1 VVARSVPQT
10 HTPVRRGSQ
19 SRDGFAG
26 IARAVIVDDSFV
38 RKFFPGKDPIGQQID
53 DNQSP
58 KEKHAPPLTVVGV
71 VARTRNE
78 APGENNVE
86 KFNFPQMYLCSAQC
100 PQDENTLLIRVAK
113 GDPFALVTAIKHE
126 VQALDPD
133 QPVASISTMET
144 NIATSLAARRLIM
157 TLLATFA
164 ALALILASV
173 GLYGVMALTVTQ
185 RTRELGIR
193 MALGAARS
201 DVFRL
206 VLSHGALLV
215 SIGIVLGLLGAIAA
229 SHALQAVLYG
239 VGPLDLPAF
248 AMAIV
253 GLAFIA
259 LFACFLPARRATRV
273 DPVVALRSE

>member
-1 VVARSVPQT
+1 MVSPASRGLRLLTTASSAGREHAADPGGQRRPVRLGHCHQTRGPGARSRSTGRFHFDDGNQ
-10 HTPVRRGSQ
+10 HRHQ
-19 SRDGFAG
+19 SSG
-26 IARAVIVDDSFV
+26 
-38 RKFFPGKDPIGQQID
+38 
-53 DNQSP
+53 
-58 KEKHAPPLTVVGV
+58 
-71 VARTRNE
+71 
-78 APGENNVE
+78 
-86 KFNFPQMYLCSAQC
+86 
-100 PQDENTLLIRVAK
+100 
-113 GDPFALVTAIKHE
+113 
-126 VQALDPD
+126 
-133 QPVASISTMET
+133 
-144 NIATSLAARRLIM
+144 
-157 TLLATFA
+157 ATFA

-206 VLSHGALLV
+206 VLIHGALLV

-259 LFACFLPARRATRV
+259 LFACFLPARRAT
-273 DPVVALRSE
+273 